1 MPMLSWMVNAKVLL
15 VPAASLVVVGL
26 RVNPAALAESP
37 VPVYMSLSPI
47 PGVPLMPE
55 PIAPGLAGF
64 IDVPP
69 MPGMLPVG
77 WDEPPQAAAVRSA
90 AASAGTAN
98 VRTARRVI
106 GGVFPDGTPD
116 AGVRLTW
123 AAGTGRSKGARQV

>member
-47 PGVPLMPE
+47 PG
-55 PIAPGLAGF
+55 
-64 IDVPP
+64 VPP